1 MSVFFQLKFEILT
14 TEERLK
20 LISQKQCQKRHAPG
34 REKKYKYFKVL
45 SSIIYLR
52 NRNCRENLGE
62 FESLCEPK
70 PQATVYISS
79 YLQIR
84 PNSLEFS
91 ISFIK

>member
-45 SSIIYLR
+45 SSVIYLR
-52 NRNCRENLGE
+52 NSKCRESLGE
-62 FESLCEPK
+62 FESLGEPE
-70 PQATVYISS
+70 PQATAYIST
-79 YLQIR
+79 
-84 PNSLEFS
+84 FS
-91 ISFIK
+91 FLFLL